1 MADAALKEEEYLR
14 KKGDVKGAES
24 AHNLAMKH
32 IGRIKN

>member
-1 MADAALKEEEYLR
+1 MADAALKEEYLR
-14 KKGDVKGAES
+14 KKGDVKGAEA